1 MASSLETIAPPGRSE
16 ISDRP
21 GVSMTD
27 ALLVVTMLLW
37 GINYTVVK
45 YGTQRLDPLAYNVAR
60 IVLGTLAFL
69 VIVRVRPG
77 RPIARRDL
85 WALLGLGVLGNG
97 VYQVMFVEGV
107 ARTRAGTAALILSAS
122 PALVALIGRSLGVER
137 IHARNTAGIILSM
150 IGIALVIS
158 GTALHG
164 AERATLFG
172 DLLAFAGAACW
183 AIYTV
188 LLKPYT
194 HRVSLYDLSL
204 LTLLGGAVPLV
215 LVSTPALI
223 ATPWTA
229 LPPLTWGAVVYSG
242 IGSLVVGYVFWYRG
256 VRVLG
261 PTRTAIYSNL
271 QPVIALLVSW
281 VVLREVPTA
290 WQWVGAATIIGG
302 VILTRT

>member
-1 MASSLETIAPPGRSE
+1 
-16 ISDRP
+16 
-21 GVSMTD
+21 MTD

-122 PALVALIGRSLGVER
+122 PALVALIGRALGVER

>member
-1 MASSLETIAPPGRSE
+1 
-16 ISDRP
+16 
-21 GVSMTD
+21 MTD